1 MSFRGTPRTVAL
13 HGSLALAC
21 LMLSGCML
29 PGHTSHGGDEVWPM
43 GLLVVGILATILW
56 FLCRRR

>member
-1 MSFRGTPRTVAL
+1 MSFRGKSRAVAL
-13 HGSLALAC
+13 HGVLAWVC
-21 LMLSGCML
+21 LTLSGCML